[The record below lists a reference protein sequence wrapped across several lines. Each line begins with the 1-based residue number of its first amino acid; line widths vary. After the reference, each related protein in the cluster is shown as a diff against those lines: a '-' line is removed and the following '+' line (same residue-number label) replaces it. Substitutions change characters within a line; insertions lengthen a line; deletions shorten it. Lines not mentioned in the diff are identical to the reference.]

1 MRDSEPSLPA
11 AKPGSRIG
19 VVVVDDEKLAR
30 EGLRDLLAG
39 YSDIDVVA
47 TCASGQAAVKSIVD
61 LAPDIVF
68 LDVQMPGMSGF
79 DVIRT
84 VGADAMPFVIFTTAF
99 DRYALDAFEAHAVE
113 YLLKPYSDER
123 FAEAVERGKTAVRE
137 RRFAQLGERIA
148 ALLHDV
154 GNNTKPGTG
163 STSVERITVR
173 SAGRTY
179 FVAIGDIDWI
189 EGADYYASLHTAGR
203 QHLVR
208 ETLASLAARLDPRTF
223 LRVHRSAIV
232 NVNRVKEIRTS
243 PARESFAVLAD
254 GTRIRLARGAR
265 AKLEAIL
272 DPRS

>member
-1 MRDSEPSLPA
+1 MRDREPSLPA
-11 AKPGSRIG
+11 ANPDSRIR

-39 YSDIDVVA
+39 HSDIDVVA

-84 VGADAMPFVIFTTAF
+84 VGPDAMPFVIFTTAF
-99 DRYALDAFEAHAVE
+99 DRYALDAFESHALE

-123 FAEAVERGKTAVRE
+123 FAEAVGRGKTAVRE

-154 GNNTKPGTG
+154 GAGAKQDSGPNP
-163 STSVERITVR
+163 VERITVR

-179 FVAIGDIDWI
+179 FVAVTDIDWI
-189 EGADYYASLHTAGR
+189 EGADYYASLHSAGR
-203 QHLVR
+203 HHLVR
-208 ETLASLAARLDPRTF
+208 ETLASLAARLDPRMF

-243 PARESFAVLAD
+243 PSRESLAILAD
-254 GTRIRLARGAR
+254 GTRIRLARGAK

-272 DPRS
+272 DPRL